1 MTDAYGSDINLPG
14 WADQSIWGYDPL
26 LQCYCAQLWRDE
38 DRTDRP
44 RIWISTYHLIP
55 TLDLL
60 VHLIAFARGSR
71 CLSERRPG
79 STRRC
84 S

>member
-1 MTDAYGSDINLPG
+1 MTDTYRSDINLPG

-26 LQCYCAQLWRDE
+26 LQCYWAQLWRDE

-44 RIWISTYHLIP
+44 HIWISSYHLIP

-60 VHLIAFARGSR
+60 VHLVAEAVDQ
-71 CLSERRPG
+71 PVDDVYVAM
-79 STRRC
+79 TT
-84 S
+84 